1 MSLTQETSTTPEP
14 ADPVGPDPSGT
25 TPDTSASSAPG
36 GLFGPFWR
44 WHFYAS
50 VLVIPILFVLAT
62 TGLVYLYRATLDPMV
77 YPGVL
82 RVDDRPGQHAQPL
95 SAQQAAAEKVF
106 PGKPVTAAAEGS
118 DGRTTKFSVAVGEEE
133 TRTVYVDP
141 WTAQVTGDLAPTDLL
156 SDKAIKIHG
165 TLLAGKVGDG
175 VIEVGVC
182 WAIVMALTGYYLYWR
197 GRAARAARIARGAK
211 AAVLRHRHATFGAIA
226 GVGILFLVV
235 SGLPWTGFWGDK
247 AQNIATGR
255 GTSFWGDDPGAES
268 TLGAA
273 EKAATGVTAPAPWA
287 LGESTVPTSGAASG
301 TPVSVDAAVSAAQ
314 DYGLAEPY
322 VVLYPDGDTGV
333 YSVVSDGWNDP
344 GNPAFQDITRERTVH
359 VDQYTGQVIASYGYQ
374 DYSLLAKGVING
386 IALHEGRR
394 FGTLTQITS
403 TLFCLGVIFLCVSA
417 PIMWRKRRPAGSGL
431 AAPRGRMPLRRS
443 PFLALALVALAVFLP
458 LFGATLLAVLVLDQL
473 VVRRVPALRRAFGSA

>member
-1 MSLTQETSTTPEP
+1 MSVTQETSKTPEP
-14 ADPVGPDPSGT
+14 TDPVGAAVPI
-25 TPDTSASSAPG
+25 TPDTGPG
-36 GLFGPFWR
+36 GTPAAGLFGAFWR

-50 VLVIPILFVLAT
+50 VLVIPILLVLAT

-77 YPGVL
+77 YPGVI
-82 RVDDRPGQHAQPL
+82 RVDDRPGRHAQPL
-95 SAQQAAAEKVF
+95 SVQQAAVEKAF

-118 DGRTTKFSVAVGEEE
+118 EGRTTKFSISVGEDE
-133 TRTVYVDP
+133 TRTVYVNP
-141 WTAQVTGDLAPTDLL
+141 WTAQVTGDLAPTDLW
-156 SDKAIKIHG
+156 SDQAIKIHG
-165 TLLAGKVGDG
+165 TLLMGTFGDG

-211 AAVLRHRHATFGAIA
+211 AAVLRHRHATFGAIS

-247 AQNIATGR
+247 AQGIATGR
-255 GTSFWGDDPGAES
+255 GTSLWGDDPGAES

-287 LGESTVPTSGAASG
+287 LGETPVPASGAASG
-301 TPVSVDAAVSAAQ
+301 TPVSVDAAVSSAQ

-322 VVLYPDGDTGV
+322 LVLYPDGDEGV

-344 GNPAFQDITRERTVH
+344 GNPAFQNITKERTVH
-359 VDQYTGQVIASYGYQ
+359 VDQYTGQAIASYGYQ

-417 PIMWRKRRPAGSGL
+417 PILWWKRRPSGSGL
-431 AAPRGRMPLRRS
+431 AAPRGRLPLRRS
-443 PFLALALVALAVFLP
+443 PFLAVLLVALAVFLP
-458 LFGATLLAVLVLDQL
+458 LFGATLVAALLLDLL
-473 VVRRVPALRRAFGSA
+473 VVRRVPALRRTFGTV